1 MDNAGFTSSLMVLVI
16 MVGALALLP
25 WLLKRWQQR
34 QQGLQAAS
42 GVSTQVLSSV
52 IVGPNQRVVVVEV
65 GHSAQKTCLVLGVT
79 PQNMQCLHVLGAS
92 TVPASV
98 PAAQSFAGAM
108 AQAQGLR
115 SAEAIPN
122 NQE

>member
-1 MDNAGFTSSLMVLVI
+1 

-52 IVGPNQRVVVVEV
+52 VVGPNQRIVVIEV
-65 GHSAQKTCLVLGVT
+65 GQSAQKTCLVLGVT
-79 PQNMQCLHVLGAS
+79 PQSMQCLHVLGQGATPS
-92 TVPASV
+92 SSPI
-98 PAAQSFAGAM
+98 PNSFAGAM
-108 AQAQGLR
+108 AQAQGLVPV
-115 SAEAIPN
+115 ATIQ
-122 NQE
+122 NQQE